1 MGTSEL
7 QRRTNQGRWRLQ
19 ERGGEVE
26 GEVGEGRRW
35 GLDHQ
40 SSDCVGKDYF
50 VSALPEM
57 VSSAVYLS
65 KGTQRRLLPRWSLHA
80 TEVFTAGTKG
90 CWLNFSLECAVREMP
105 LLSVGCTAPS
115 SVLP

>member
-1 MGTSEL
+1 MAAAGA
-7 QRRTNQGRWRLQ
+7 
-19 ERGGEVE
+19 GGEVE
-26 GEVGEGRRW
+26 GKMGEGRGW
-35 GLDHQ
+35 GLDRQ
-40 SSDCVGKDYF
+40 SSDCVGKEDYFVSSDCVGKEDYF

-57 VSSAVYLS
+57 VSSAVYFS
-65 KGTQRRLLPRWSLHA
+65 KGTQRNLLPRWSLHA
-80 TEVFTAGTKG
+80 REVFTAGTKG